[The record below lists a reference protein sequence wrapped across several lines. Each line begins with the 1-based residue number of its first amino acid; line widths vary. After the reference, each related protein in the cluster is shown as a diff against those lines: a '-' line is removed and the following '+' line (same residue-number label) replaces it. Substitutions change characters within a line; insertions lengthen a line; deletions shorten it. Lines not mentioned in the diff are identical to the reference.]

1 MQYGFPNNGVS
12 IVKISTRICSPIAID
27 EGHEQLEQQHLE
39 GKEGGIV
46 LTDDPESQIKLPPY
60 RPILTYTSW

>member
-1 MQYGFPNNGVS
+1 MNGS
-12 IVKISTRICSPIAID
+12 IVNISTIRCPHIAID

-46 LTDDPESQIKLPPY
+46 LTDDPGSQIKLPLY
-60 RPILTYTSW
+60 RLILTYTSW

>member
-1 MQYGFPNNGVS
+1 M
-12 IVKISTRICSPIAID
+12 KISTRICSPIAID

-46 LTDDPESQIKLPPY
+46 LTDDPESQIKLPLY

>member
-1 MQYGFPNNGVS
+1 MGSQTTES
-12 IVKISTRICSPIAID
+12 TVKVSTRRCSAIAID

-46 LTDDPESQIKLPPY
+46 LTDFFKQDCHLSK
-60 RPILTYTSW
+60 S

>member
-1 MQYGFPNNGVS
+1 MNIS
-12 IVKISTRICSPIAID
+12 IRNCSPIDID

-46 LTDDPESQIKLPPY
+46 ISDDP
-60 RPILTYTSW
+60 